1 MKIMFYNS
9 TDSFWQP
16 VELTLYQNHIGMD
29 TDNITEEERR
39 QIAGKREQI
48 VRANAH
54 RFAGLRDLISQE
66 RKEAIDLMRR
76 RHAYYTR
83 LINEAKVKT
92 AQEFYDRFKEH
103 FEMYGIKLELSDDKS
118 NCSIYLELGDYDYE
132 QYWIENGSN
141 DGFASVSPDVAFK
154 DLFTNLE
161 VNIFTGEY
169 L

>member
-1 MKIMFYNS
+1 
-9 TDSFWQP
+9 
-16 VELTLYQNHIGMD
+16 MD
-29 TDNITEEERR
+29 RDQITEDKRR
-39 QIAGKREQI
+39 QLAEKRKQI
-48 VRANAH
+48 RRENAQ
-54 RFAGLRDLISQE
+54 RFAGLRDFIVEQ
-66 RKEAIDLMRR
+66 RKETIEMMRR
-76 RHAYYTR
+76 RHAHYTK
-83 LINEAKVKT
+83 LINDGKIKT

-132 QYWIENGSN
+132 QYWVEDGPN
-141 DGFASVSPDVAFK
+141 DNFAVVSPNVAFK

>member
-1 MKIMFYNS
+1 MYR
-9 TDSFWQP
+9 DQ
-16 VELTLYQNHIGMD
+16 
-29 TDNITEEERR
+29 ITEDERR
-39 QIAGKREQI
+39 QLAEKRKQI
-48 VRANAH
+48 RRENAQ
-54 RFAGLRDLISQE
+54 RFAGLRDFIVEQ
-66 RKEAIDLMRR
+66 RKETIEMMRR
-76 RHAYYTR
+76 RHAHYTK
-83 LINEAKVKT
+83 LINDGKIKT

-132 QYWIENGSN
+132 QYWVEDGPN
-141 DGFASVSPDVAFK
+141 DNFAVVSPNVAFK

>member
-1 MKIMFYNS
+1 
-9 TDSFWQP
+9 
-16 VELTLYQNHIGMD
+16 MD
-29 TDNITEEERR
+29 RDQITEDERR
-39 QIAGKREQI
+39 QLAEKRKQI
-48 VRANAH
+48 RRENAQ
-54 RFAGLRDLISQE
+54 RFAGLRDFIVEQ
-66 RKEAIDLMRR
+66 RKETIEMMRR
-76 RHAYYTR
+76 RHAHYTK
-83 LINEAKVKT
+83 LINDGKIKT

-132 QYWIENGSN
+132 QYWVEDCPN
-141 DGFASVSPDVAFK
+141 DNFAVVSPNVAFK

>member
-1 MKIMFYNS
+1 
-9 TDSFWQP
+9 
-16 VELTLYQNHIGMD
+16 MD
-29 TDNITEEERR
+29 RDQITEEERR
-39 QIAGKREQI
+39 RLAEKRKQIRRE
-48 VRANAH
+48 NAQ
-54 RFAGLRDLISQE
+54 RFAGLRDFIVEQ
-66 RKEAIDLMRR
+66 RKETIEMMRR
-76 RHAYYTR
+76 RHAYYTK
-83 LINEAKVKT
+83 LINDGKIKT

>member
-1 MKIMFYNS
+1 
-9 TDSFWQP
+9 
-16 VELTLYQNHIGMD
+16 MD
-29 TDNITEEERR
+29 RDQITEDERR
-39 QIAGKREQI
+39 QLAEKRKQI
-48 VRANAH
+48 RRENAQ
-54 RFAGLRDLISQE
+54 RFAGLRDFIVEQ
-66 RKEAIDLMRR
+66 RKETIEMMRR
-76 RHAYYTR
+76 RHAHYTK
-83 LINEAKVKT
+83 LINDGKNKT

-132 QYWIENGSN
+132 QYWVEDGPN
-141 DGFASVSPDVAFK
+141 DNFAVVSPNVAFK

>member
-1 MKIMFYNS
+1 
-9 TDSFWQP
+9 
-16 VELTLYQNHIGMD
+16 MD
-29 TDNITEEERR
+29 RDQITEEERR
-39 QIAGKREQI
+39 RVAEKRKQIRRE
-48 VRANAH
+48 NAQ
-54 RFAGLRDLISQE
+54 RFAGLRDFIVEQ
-66 RKEAIDLMRR
+66 RKETIEMMRR
-76 RHAYYTR
+76 RHAYYTK
-83 LINEAKVKT
+83 LINDGKIKT

>member
-1 MKIMFYNS
+1 
-9 TDSFWQP
+9 
-16 VELTLYQNHIGMD
+16 MD
-29 TDNITEEERR
+29 RDHITEDERR
-39 QIAGKREQI
+39 QLAEKRKQI
-48 VRANAH
+48 RRENAQ
-54 RFAGLRDLISQE
+54 RFAGLRDFIVEQ
-66 RKEAIDLMRR
+66 RKETIEMMRR
-76 RHAYYTR
+76 RHAHYTK
-83 LINEAKVKT
+83 LINDGKIKT

-132 QYWIENGSN
+132 QYWVEDGPN
-141 DGFASVSPDVAFK
+141 DNFAVVSPNVAFK

>member
-1 MKIMFYNS
+1 
-9 TDSFWQP
+9 
-16 VELTLYQNHIGMD
+16 MD
-29 TDNITEEERR
+29 RDQITEDERR
-39 QIAGKREQI
+39 QLAEKRKQI
-48 VRANAH
+48 RRENAQ
-54 RFAGLRDLISQE
+54 RFAGLRDFIVEQ
-66 RKEAIDLMRR
+66 RKEPIEMMRR
-76 RHAYYTR
+76 RHAHYTK
-83 LINEAKVKT
+83 LINDGKIKT

-132 QYWIENGSN
+132 QYWVEDGPN
-141 DGFASVSPDVAFK
+141 DNFAVVSPNVAFK

>member
-1 MKIMFYNS
+1 MN
-9 TDSFWQP
+9 TNQ
-16 VELTLYQNHIGMD
+16 
-29 TDNITEEERR
+29 ITEDERQQLAEKR
-39 QIAGKREQI
+39 KQII
-48 VRANAH
+48 NDNAQH
-54 RFAGLRDLISQE
+54 FAGLRDLMAQQRRETIE
-66 RKEAIDLMRR
+66 MMRR
-76 RHAYYTR
+76 RHAHDTK
-83 LINEAKVKT
+83 LINDAAIKT
-92 AQEFYDRFKEH
+92 AREFYDRFKEH
-103 FEMYGIKLELSDDKS
+103 FEMYGIKLELSDEKS

>member
-1 MKIMFYNS
+1 
-9 TDSFWQP
+9 
-16 VELTLYQNHIGMD
+16 MD
-29 TDNITEEERR
+29 RDQITEEERR
-39 QIAGKREQI
+39 QLAEKRKQI
-48 VRANAH
+48 RRENAQ
-54 RFAGLRDLISQE
+54 RFAGLRDFIVEQ
-66 RKEAIDLMRR
+66 RKETIEMMRR
-76 RHAYYTR
+76 RHAYYTK
-83 LINEAKVKT
+83 LINDGKIKT

-103 FEMYGIKLELSDDKS
+103 FEMYGIKLELSDEKS

>member
-1 MKIMFYNS
+1 
-9 TDSFWQP
+9 
-16 VELTLYQNHIGMD
+16 MD
-29 TDNITEEERR
+29 RDQITEEERR
-39 QIAGKREQI
+39 QLAEKRKQI
-48 VRANAH
+48 RRENAQ
-54 RFAGLRDLISQE
+54 RFAGLRDFIVEQ
-66 RKEAIDLMRR
+66 RKETLEMMRR
-76 RHAYYTR
+76 RHAYYTK
-83 LINEAKVKT
+83 LINDGKIKT

-103 FEMYGIKLELSDDKS
+103 FEMYGIKLELSDEKS